1 MKGHG
6 TLPKE
11 QWQDL
16 IPHAGA
22 MCLLEEVVAF
32 DDMRIHARAI
42 SHFDP
47 ANPLRS
53 DNRLRAVHLC
63 EYGAQAMAI
72 HGGLLAQRDGSVA
85 RPGMLVSLRA
95 VKLHVDRID
104 DIAGALDVHA
114 EKLLDGGASW
124 QYAFR
129 IEQAQRVLG
138 EGRAAV
144 IVKSPDTPDSIRI
157 DVRD

>member
-1 MKGHG
+1 MKRHG
-6 TLPKE
+6 TLSKE
-11 QWQDL
+11 YWRHL

-22 MCLLEEVVAF
+22 MCLLDEVIAF
-32 DDMRIHARAI
+32 DDTHIHVRAI
-42 SHFDP
+42 SHRDL

-53 DNRLRAVHLC
+53 DDRLRAVHLC

-72 HGGLLAQRDGSVA
+72 HGGLLAQRNGVVA

-95 VKLHVDRID
+95 IKLHVERID
-104 DIAGALDVHA
+104 DIAEALDVHA

-129 IEQAQRVLG
+129 VEHANRILA

-144 IVKSPDTPDSIRI
+144 ITSI
-157 DVRD
+157 